1 MAFCDFKVITLNGVE
16 EDQTEL
22 DAAGAEGFCLVQI
35 VPDPRGVLV
44 AYLQRESA
52 YPGRRGPS

>member
-1 MAFCDFKVITLNGVE
+1 MAFCDFKVITMMGVE
-16 EDQTEL
+16 EDQKAL

-44 AYLQRESA
+44 EYLQRESA
-52 YPGRRGPS
+52 YPSR